1 MPSPTDSRVGDQE
14 IVDVAVVGAGFA
26 GLAAALMLR
35 RHRCSVLVFDG
46 GPCRN
51 NWAREVHGYLGVQGL
66 GGADLRRVG
75 SEQVLKVGGEIVS
88 AEVAEAK
95 KSGDLFVLTDRE
107 GRARHARRVL
117 LSTGVRDI
125 YPDID
130 NFFDF
135 YGSSVHVCPHCDG
148 FEWRDQPVAIISWSE
163 ATLPFALKI
172 TQWSPH
178 LTVVTDGHSPELGA
192 DERAELQAHGIPVLT
207 NTVRRFEGAAGQ
219 LEALRF
225 EDGSR
230 LEVRA
235 AFFNI
240 QTEFQNSLA
249 QKLGCRSRPE
259 GGVDSDDHQRTSVE
273 GVWVAGDLSGE
284 EQLVAVATAQG
295 VRAAIDIYRSL
306 PLPSGEPTPA

>member
-1 MPSPTDSRVGDQE
+1 M
-14 IVDVAVVGAGFA
+14 AVVGAGFA

-51 NWAREVHGYLGVQGL
+51 NWAKEVHGYLGVRGL

-75 SEQVLKVGGEIVS
+75 CEQVLEVGGEIVS
-88 AEVAEAK
+88 SEVTRVDKRGE
-95 KSGDLFVLTDRE
+95 LFVLTDRE
-107 GRARHARRVL
+107 GRARSARRVL

-135 YGSSVHVCPHCDG
+135 YGTSVHVCPHCDG

-172 TQWSPH
+172 TQWTPR
-178 LTVVTDGHSPELGA
+178 LTVVTDGRSPELGTN
-192 DERAELQAHGIPVLT
+192 EGAELRAHGIPVLT
-207 NTVRRFEGAAGQ
+207 KTVRRFEGSAGQ

-240 QTEFQNSLA
+240 HTEFQNGLA
-249 QKLGCRSRPE
+249 QQLGCRLRPE
-259 GGVDSDDHQRTSVE
+259 GCVDSDDHQRTSVE
-273 GVWVAGDLSGE
+273 GVWVAGDVSGE

-306 PLPSGEPTPA
+306 PLPSGEPTPG

>member
-1 MPSPTDSRVGDQE
+1 M
-14 IVDVAVVGAGFA
+14 DVAVVGAGFA

-35 RHRCSVLVFDG
+35 RHRSSVVVFDG

-51 NWAREVHGYLGVQGL
+51 NWAKEVHGYLGVQGL

-75 SEQVLKVGGEIVS
+75 REQVLAVGGEIAS
-88 AEVAEAK
+88 AEVVQAEK
-95 KSGDLFVLTDRE
+95 RGDLFVLTDQE
-107 GRARHARRVL
+107 GRARQARRVL
-117 LSTGVRDI
+117 LSTGVRDV

-135 YGSSVHVCPHCDG
+135 YGTSVHVCPHCDG

-172 TQWSPH
+172 TQWTPH
-178 LTVVTDGHSPELGA
+178 LTVVTDGRSPELGA
-192 DERAELQAHGIPVLT
+192 NEQAQLEAHRIPVLT
-207 NTVRRFEGAAGQ
+207 RTVRRFEGTGGQ

-230 LEVRA
+230 LQVSA

-240 QTEFQNSLA
+240 RTEFRNELA
-249 QKLGCRSRPE
+249 QQLGCRVRAE
-259 GGVDSDDHQRTSVE
+259 GCVDSNDHQRTSVE

-295 VRAAIDIYRSL
+295 VRAALDIYHSL
-306 PLPSGEPTPA
+306 PLPSGEPTPS